1 MAPRASAAITRAGAL
16 PQTKGNHMPSG
27 FYVASFPFPTERG
40 EEFTVIE
47 LRDGLIFTTAD
58 GGEGPQK
65 AELSDYVPIRR
76 IDLAA

>member
-1 MAPRASAAITRAGAL
+1 
-16 PQTKGNHMPSG
+16 MPNG

-58 GGEGPQK
+58 GGEAPQK